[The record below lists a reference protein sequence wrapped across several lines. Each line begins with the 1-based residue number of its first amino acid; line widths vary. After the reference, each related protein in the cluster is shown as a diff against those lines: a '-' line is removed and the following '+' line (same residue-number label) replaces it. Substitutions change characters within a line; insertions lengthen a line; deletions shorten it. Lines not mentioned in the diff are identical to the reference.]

1 MAPSFAKERNMQFV
15 DQKLFTLGFRNMYSS
30 PAVKTRR
37 HISADITN

>member
-1 MAPSFAKERNMQFV
+1 MALSFAKERNMKFV

-37 HISADITN
+37 HVSADKVN

>member
-1 MAPSFAKERNMQFV
+1 MKFV

-37 HISADITN
+37 HVSADKVN